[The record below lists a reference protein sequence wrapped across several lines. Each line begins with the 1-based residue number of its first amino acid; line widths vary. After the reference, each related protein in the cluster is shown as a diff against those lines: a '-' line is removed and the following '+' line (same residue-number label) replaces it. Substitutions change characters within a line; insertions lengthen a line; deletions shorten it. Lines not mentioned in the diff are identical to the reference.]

1 MRVLARSKGDWM
13 LMTKT
18 DELFTRPRRRFMI
31 IYGANILCDKR
42 HRVGIEK
49 LTEAL

>member
-1 MRVLARSKGDWM
+1 M

-18 DELFTRPRRRFMI
+18 DKLFTRCRFMI
-31 IYGANILCDKR
+31 IYGANIFCDKR